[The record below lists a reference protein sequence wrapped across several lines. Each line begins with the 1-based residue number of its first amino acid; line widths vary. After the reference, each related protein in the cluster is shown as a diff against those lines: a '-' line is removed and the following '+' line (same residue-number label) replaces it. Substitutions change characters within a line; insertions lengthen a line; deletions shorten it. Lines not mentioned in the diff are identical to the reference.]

1 MRKVNGNM
9 DNVKYQSDIIHDI
22 EMTCNCAVF
31 QQKGY
36 ICRHDLALCHNY
48 KSTRTFLECKGIS
61 APEWPG
67 NSPAMNPTENVWNI
81 MKKVI
86 GSQMPCKREEIL
98 NRVCDS

>member
-9 DNVKYQSDIIHDI
+9 YNVKYQSDIIHDI

-36 ICRHDLALCHNY
+36 ICMHDLAPCHNY

-61 APEWPG
+61 AQEWPG
-67 NSPAMNPTENVWNI
+67 NSPAMNPTENTWNI
-81 MKKVI
+81 IKKVI

-98 NRVCDS
+98 KRVCDS